1 MCTFPLRSL
10 SRIFTAIFLTCITYF
25 TCSLS
30 SSVTDMH
37 SMMSMRSR
45 LGLGDKYLLTKDH
58 FKDFKGKLLV
68 FSCFSQGIFFGA
80 LHLSFQTLLLR
91 RLCRPSLR
99 PPAGRP
105 RLSFRTALG
114 PVTDLAIHKLQDFS
128 VAHHFNIVLNPPRI
142 GHRRPQ
148 SVDLLLSLPRP

>member
-1 MCTFPLRSL
+1 MTVTTFDLLQNHLVFVLGCNSIISIVSVSTYFLGQHLMCTFAQRSL

-68 FSCFSQGIFFGA
+68 FSCFSHKEFSSA
-80 LHLSFQTLLLR
+80 LYICPF
-91 RLCRPSLR
+91 RL
-99 PPAGRP
+99 
-105 RLSFRTALG
+105 
-114 PVTDLAIHKLQDFS
+114 FS
-128 VAHHFNIVLNPPRI
+128 
-142 GHRRPQ
+142 
-148 SVDLLLSLPRP
+148 S

>member
-1 MCTFPLRSL
+1 MYTFKSVRYLKNVCSMFDEIVFDTSLILLLNHWVFVLSCNSIISIVSVSRYFLGQHLMCTFALRSL

-80 LHLSFQTLLLR
+80 LHLSFQTLLLQ
-91 RLCRPSLR
+91 LR
-99 PPAGRP
+99 MWKI
-105 RLSFRTALG
+105 F
-114 PVTDLAIHKLQDFS
+114 
-128 VAHHFNIVLNPPRI
+128 
-142 GHRRPQ
+142 
-148 SVDLLLSLPRP
+148 